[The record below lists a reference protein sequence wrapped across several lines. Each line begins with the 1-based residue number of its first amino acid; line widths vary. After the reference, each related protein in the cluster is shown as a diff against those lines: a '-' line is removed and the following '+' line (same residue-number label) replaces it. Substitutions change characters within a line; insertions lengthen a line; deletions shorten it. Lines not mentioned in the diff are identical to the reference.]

1 VETKALEKT
10 RNHDL
15 GSTAGKII
23 KNLLVCNIF
32 IYTIQ
37 KSLITIA
44 KCSKMLFKNFF
55 FLNVYSWPS

>member
-44 KCSKMLFKNFF
+44 KCSKMLFKKKMF
-55 FLNVYSWPS
+55 